1 MVKDLTQGRP
11 GRVLALF
18 SIPSLISVVFQQLY
32 NMADN
37 VVAGQFL
44 GDDALSAVSV
54 SYPVTMIYMAVALGI
69 NIGCSVVISQLFGA
83 KRMER
88 MKTAV
93 STSLLSTSALAL
105 SLMALGLIFC
115 RPLLELLNTPEHIMG
130 PAAPSL
136 RIYTCGLLFIFLY
149 NTCTGIFTALGD
161 TLTPLIFLIVSSL
174 SNIGLDIV
182 FVVKTD
188 MGVGGLALATLIC
201 QALAAVASFLVLL
214 LRLRRIPSGRWELF
228 SRPLLQTISTL
239 AVPGIFQK
247 SFVSVGNLLVQ
258 GLVNSYEATVPGIIG
273 GFSSATK
280 LIYLVVYVNS
290 AMGSAVA
297 SFTAQNIG
305 AGRLERLSRGLRSG
319 VLICLCVAVPALVLF
334 CGFPEAAMAVFVP
347 AESVDIIRCG
357 VTYLRIV
364 SPFIA
369 VVSMKQCCDGIL
381 QGAGSA
387 REFMATTFS
396 DLVLRVGL
404 AYLLPLAMGY
414 LGIWW
419 AWPIGWFLG
428 ALLSCFF
435 YRRGKWKEVHLLERV

>member
-105 SLMALGLIFC
+105 SLMALGLI
-115 RPLLELLNTPEHIMG
+115 MG
-130 PAAPSL
+130 PTAQYL

-305 AGRLERLSRGLRSG
+305 AGKFDRLSRGLRSG
-319 VLICLCVAVPALVLF
+319 ILTCLCVVVPALIFFL
-334 CGFPEAAMAVFVP
+334 GFPEAAMGIFVP
-347 AESVDIIRCG
+347 AESTAIIQAG

-364 SPFIA
+364 APFIA
-369 VVSMKQCCDGIL
+369 VVAVKQCCDGIL

-396 DLVLRVGL
+396 DLLLRVGL
-404 AYLLPLAMGY
+404 AYVLPLMMGY

-428 ALLSCFF
+428 ALLSLFF

>member
-130 PAAPSL
+130 PTAQYL

-305 AGRLERLSRGLRSG
+305 AGKFDRLSRGLRSG
-319 VLICLCVAVPALVLF
+319 I
-334 CGFPEAAMAVFVP
+334 
-347 AESVDIIRCG
+347 S
-357 VTYLRIV
+357 
-364 SPFIA
+364 
-369 VVSMKQCCDGIL
+369 
-381 QGAGSA
+381 
-387 REFMATTFS
+387 
-396 DLVLRVGL
+396 
-404 AYLLPLAMGY
+404 
-414 LGIWW
+414 
-419 AWPIGWFLG
+419 
-428 ALLSCFF
+428 
-435 YRRGKWKEVHLLERV
+435 YRRRRISSYYS